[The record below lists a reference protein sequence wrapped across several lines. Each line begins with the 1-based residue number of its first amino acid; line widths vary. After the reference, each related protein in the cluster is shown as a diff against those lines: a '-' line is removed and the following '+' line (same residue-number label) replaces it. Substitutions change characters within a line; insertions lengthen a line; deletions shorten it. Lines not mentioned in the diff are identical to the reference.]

1 MAKTYSK
8 KDIFEGKLFDEAIN
22 EANQMI
28 KVLEVMDTKIVQLSN
43 TYKTTLN
50 SATTNNKKGIEDI
63 IKVSNELNVVTEQAN
78 KIEKD
83 KLEAYNKLTEAEK
96 RKLASSERLLA
107 LEKKRE
113 EQTLK
118 TINQARKLTEAEEK
132 AHAKREAQYNKEIQQ
147 TEKLAQKEAER
158 TAKLERNYN
167 KVQSALNSVSQK
179 YQDLAIKK
187 EMGDKL
193 SAKEE
198 MRLNRLQVLTLKY
211 DQALRKV
218 DGGMNKW
225 TRNVGNYGNAYNG
238 LGMSVSQLA
247 REMPAFANSVQT
259 GFMAISNNLP
269 MFFDEIKKITTA
281 NKELSASGQPTVSLF
296 KQLAGSVLSVST
308 LLSVGVTLLTVYGSK
323 IVDMISGSEKT
334 EAQLKK
340 EAEAREALNKKKRE
354 GAEFIG
360 KESAQLVGNLMALK
374 ATIAG
379 SKERSEMMAKIND
392 QYGTHLKNLKDEK
405 AFTEQINAVV
415 RDYIAYQRESFK
427 LMQNLDLIEKNLIK
441 QEQAIQNLNKMTGMT
456 RKSIEDYIKKGT
468 LQQLL
473 KEKEQEMAN
482 LKYAFDTT
490 SIVDDEGRE
499 YIDKQMRNV
508 ADQVMEIRQLV
519 YANKR
524 LDFYGFNIAS
534 ATAEMD
540 KWKKSTKDQVEQ
552 QKELNT
558 ELGYTDGYLS
568 RQLELQQSIDETL
581 GKMRIDTLN
590 QQAETEFQLQK
601 DIAENLHQYDIT
613 QLQELIRMRME
624 NEIQY
629 ENDITSYK
637 IEEIRK
643 RYALETEEELKALE
657 ERYSK
662 LLEQEGLTA
671 EAKAEI
677 DRQYKIDRETIE
689 NNDLVRQQDLNK
701 EIQNVEIQHNAKLEE
716 IKKTA
721 NDEIVKDQAEL
732 DKILMDGNQKLLDE
746 QTKKNKEEKDKEKA
760 HFKEMAEMRK
770 SYLNGILDEM
780 KRISN
785 EKEAL
790 LDKEIEAEKKQQD
803 ALQAQ
808 ANAGNIDAQ
817 NSIKASIEA
826 QKQATV
832 EKQKEVDK
840 QRRYDEL
847 KMLYNLIEAKIEKGD
862 GAIQA
867 TGKSMAEMA
876 IIKGAA
882 KLLSG
887 FKKGTKK
894 RVQDEMKPNVDLGS
908 DPDNRIIRVAGDEA
922 ILTGEKMDLLEK
934 FGIHTTDDIV
944 NNAIK
949 AKVNIKQ
956 DVAGNSYDLLLLQ
969 TELKSIKDAIINK
982 PETNIE
988 LGLITQNAMEI
999 IERRTQGNKTTTNA
1013 FKVK

>member
-50 SATTNNKKGIEDI
+50 NATTNNKKGIEDI

-83 KLEAYNKLTEAEK
+83 KIATSEKLRKAEIEQAKAYEQFTKEVQK
-96 RKLASSERLLA
+96 R
-107 LEKKRE
+107 
-113 EQTLK
+113 
-118 TINQARKLTEAEEK
+118 QAIEEK

-167 KVQSALNSVSQK
+167 KVQAALNAVSQK

-198 MRLNRLQVLTLKY
+198 MRLNRLQALTLKY
-211 DQALRKV
+211 DTALRRV

-225 TRNVGNYGNAYNG
+225 TRNVGNYANAYNG
-238 LGMSVSQLA
+238 LNVSVSQLA

-269 MFFDEIKKITTA
+269 MFFDEVEKIKVA
-281 NKELSASGQPTVSLF
+281 NKGLAASGQPTQSLF
-296 KQLAGSVLSVST
+296 KQLAGSIFSVSS
-308 LLSVGVTLLTVYGSK
+308 LLSIGVTLLTVYGAK
-323 IVDMISGSEKT
+323 VVEMLSGSQKT
-334 EAQLKK
+334 EEQLKK

-360 KESAQLVGNLMALK
+360 KESAQMVGYLQALK
-374 ATIAG
+374 ATNQG
-379 SKERSEMMAKIND
+379 SKERAEMIAKIND
-392 QYGTHLKNLKDEK
+392 QYGTHLKNLKDE
-405 AFTEQINAVV
+405 ALFQDQVNQMV
-415 RDYIAYQRESFK
+415 REYIQYQREAFK
-427 LMQNLDLIEKNLIK
+427 IKRNTELIESNLTKQEIIISKLVKNFGLYRSEIDKAIKDGNIDALTEKIRGNGKATEELLKAQRESAQQSIKDAPLRTEAGKQFAESKTQLEDLIEQLKGAN
-441 QEQAIQNLNKMTGMT
+441 T
-456 RKSIEDYIKKGT
+456 RLEH
-468 LQQLL
+468 
-473 KEKEQEMAN
+473 
-482 LKYAFDTT
+482 
-490 SIVDDEGRE
+490 
-499 YIDKQMRNV
+499 
-508 ADQVMEIRQLV
+508 
-519 YANKR
+519 
-524 LDFYGFNIAS
+524 YGINIAN
-534 ATAEMD
+534 AEQGMG
-540 KWKKSTKDQVEQ
+540 KWNKSTKNQTAS

-558 ELGYTDGYLS
+558 ELGYTDEYLS
-568 RQLELQQSIDETL
+568 RQLELQQSVDETL

-590 QQAETEFQLQK
+590 RQAETEFQLQK

-624 NEIQY
+624 NEIEY
-629 ENDITSYK
+629 ENDITAYK

-677 DRQYKIDRETIE
+677 DRQYKLDRETIE
-689 NNDLVRQQDLNK
+689 NNDLLRQQDLNT
-701 EIQNVEIQHNAKLEE
+701 EIQNIEIQHNAKVDE
-716 IKKTA
+716 IRKTA
-721 NDEIVKDQAEL
+721 NEEIVKDQAEL
-732 DKILMDGNQKLLDE
+732 DKILMDENQKILDE
-746 QTKKNKEEKDKEKA
+746 QAKKNKEEKDKEKA
-760 HFKEMAEMRK
+760 HVKEMAEIRK
-770 SYLNGILDEM
+770 SYLNGIFDEM

-956 DVAGNSYDLLLLQ
+956 DIAGNSYDLLALQ
-969 TELKSIKDAIINK
+969 GKLDAIEKAILNK

>member
-8 KDIFEGKLFDEAIN
+8 KDIFDGKLFDEAIN

-63 IKVSNELNVVTEQAN
+63 IKVSNELNVVTEQAH

-83 KLEAYNKLTEAEK
+83 KIATSEKLRKAELDQAKAYEQFTKEVQK
-96 RKLASSERLLA
+96 R
-107 LEKKRE
+107 
-113 EQTLK
+113 
-118 TINQARKLTEAEEK
+118 QAIEEK
-132 AHAKREAQYNKEIQQ
+132 AHAKREQQYNKEIQQ
-147 TEKLAQKEAER
+147 TEKIAQKEAER
-158 TAKLERNYN
+158 AEKLSGSYA
-167 KVQSALNSVSQK
+167 KVQIKLNQLSNV
-179 YQDLAIKK
+179 YRDLAIKK
-187 EMGDKL
+187 EMGLKL
-193 SAKEE
+193 TDKEE
-198 MRLNRLQVLTLKY
+198 KRYTSLQGRIQMYDKALKQT
-211 DQALRKV
+211 DASMGKHQ
-218 DGGMNKW
+218 
-225 TRNVGNYGNAYNG
+225 RNVGNYASAYNG

-281 NKELSASGQPTVSLF
+281 NKELKASGQPTVSLF
-296 KQLAGSVLSVST
+296 KQLAGSVFSVST
-308 LLSVGVTLLTVYGSK
+308 LLSIGVTLLTVYGAK
-323 IVDMISGSEKT
+323 IVEMITGTKELSETQKELIKIKEETNDKGET
-334 EAQLKK
+334 EIRIFQ
-340 EAEAREALNKKKRE
+340 EAIK
-354 GAEFIG
+354 
-360 KESAQLVGNLMALK
+360 ALK
-374 ATIAG
+374 ATNAG
-379 SKERSEMMAKIND
+379 SKEREYYIKAIND
-392 QYGTHLKNLKDEK
+392 KYGTTLKNLKDEEQFLRNVNAEQDNYIK
-405 AFTEQINAVV
+405 LSRKRIQDDINQETAKKYIKRVEDLKRYISKTQTDMMNIAFEGEGALTGLGDKMADAWDQAMGNKSVTGQKSQFTILSENVESAKRQI
-415 RDYIAYQRESFK
+415 D
-427 LMQNLDLIEKNLIK
+427 
-441 QEQAIQNLNKMTGMT
+441 NLNKT
-456 RKSIEDYIKKGT
+456 IDY
-468 LQQLL
+468 LL
-473 KEKEQEMAN
+473 KPELDLKLDSYGGKTKTWSNNTKELATQLDRVDEFLTKQNELLNERDSMNFERDIQA
-482 LKYAFDTT
+482 
-490 SIVDDEGRE
+490 VDDA
-499 YIDKQMRNV
+499 M
-508 ADQVMEIRQLV
+508 
-519 YANKR
+519 
-524 LDFYGFNIAS
+524 
-534 ATAEMD
+534 
-540 KWKKSTKDQVEQ
+540 
-552 QKELNT
+552 QKELEKQIENINKGNDYDYKELWNLLETKKQLRLQYLDEET
-558 ELGYTDGYLS
+558 EI
-568 RQLELQQSIDETL
+568 ELQKVRE
-581 GKMRIDTLN
+581 KY
-590 QQAETEFQLQK
+590 QAE
-601 DIAENLHQYDIT
+601 
-613 QLQELIRMRME
+613 
-624 NEIQY
+624 
-629 ENDITSYK
+629 
-637 IEEIRK
+637 
-643 RYALETEEELKALE
+643 
-657 ERYSK
+657 
-662 LLEQEGLTA
+662 G
-671 EAKAEI
+671 
-677 DRQYKIDRETIE
+677 
-689 NNDLVRQQDLNK
+689 
-701 EIQNVEIQHNAKLEE
+701 
-716 IKKTA
+716 
-721 NDEIVKDQAEL
+721 QAEL
-732 DKILMDGNQKLLDE
+732 DALNANRDKLIADGGNRAEIEASYQEQLKKHQENQLQRTADLKLEEEIILIDAGKKREEILKEEVKLETDANKQIEDALKDHNE
-746 QTKKNKEEKDKEKA
+746 KTKQEKERKDKEEKDKEKA
-760 HFKEMAEMRK
+760 HLKEMADLRK
-770 SYLNGILDEM
+770 SYLNGIFDEM

-934 FGIHTTDDIV
+934 FGIHTTDEIV

-969 TELKSIKDAIINK
+969 NELKSIKDAIINK

>member
-50 SATTNNKKGIEDI
+50 SATTSNKKGIEDI

-83 KLEAYNKLTEAEK
+83 KIATSEKLRKAEIDQAKAYEQFTKEVQK
-96 RKLASSERLLA
+96 R
-107 LEKKRE
+107 
-113 EQTLK
+113 
-118 TINQARKLTEAEEK
+118 QAIEEK

-158 TAKLERNYN
+158 AEKLSGTYA
-167 KVQSALNSVSQK
+167 KVQIKLNQLSNV
-179 YQDLAIKK
+179 YRDLAIKK
-187 EMGDKL
+187 EMGLTLTD
-193 SAKEE
+193 KEE
-198 MRLNRLQVLTLKY
+198 KRYTSLQGRIQLYDKALKQT
-211 DQALRKV
+211 DASMGKHQ
-218 DGGMNKW
+218 
-225 TRNVGNYGNAYNG
+225 RNVGNYASAYNG

-247 REMPAFANSVQT
+247 REMPAFSNSVQT

-269 MFFDEIKKITTA
+269 MFFDEITKIKNA
-281 NKELSASGQPTVSLF
+281 NKELTASGEPTQSLF
-296 KQLAGSVLSVST
+296 KQLAGSVFSVST
-308 LLSVGVTLLTVYGSK
+308 LLSIGVTLLTVYGAK
-323 IVDMISGSEKT
+323 VIEMLSGSQKT
-334 EAQLKK
+334 EEQLKK

-354 GAEFIG
+354 GAEFVG
-360 KESAQLVGNLMALK
+360 KESAQMVGYLQALK
-374 ATIAG
+374 ATNQG
-379 SKERSEMMAKIND
+379 SKERAEMIAKIND
-392 QYGTHLKNLKDEK
+392 QYGTHLKNLKDE
-405 AFTEQINAVV
+405 ALFQDQVNQMV
-415 RDYIAYQRESFK
+415 REYIQYQREAFK
-427 LMQNLDLIEKNLIK
+427 IKRNTELIEANLTK
-441 QEQAIQNLNKMTGMT
+441 QEIIISKLVKSYGLYRYEIDNAIKTGNIDALT
-456 RKSIEDYIKKGT
+456 EKIRGNGKATEE
-468 LQQLL
+468 LL
-473 KEKEQEMAN
+473 KAQRESAKQALVDAPIRTEAGKQFAESKTQLDELIDGLKGAN
-482 LKYAFDTT
+482 TRL
-490 SIVDDEGRE
+490 E
-499 YIDKQMRNV
+499 Y
-508 ADQVMEIRQLV
+508 
-519 YANKR
+519 
-524 LDFYGFNIAS
+524 YGINIAN
-534 ATAEMD
+534 AEQGMG
-540 KWKKSTKDQVEQ
+540 KWNKSTKNQTES

-558 ELGYTDGYLS
+558 QLDKTEEYLTSQNELLDTINSKNAERDIQAVDDAMQKELEKQIENINKGNDYDYKELWNLLETKKQLRLQYLNEETEI
-568 RQLELQQSIDETL
+568 ELQKVRE
-581 GKMRIDTLN
+581 KY
-590 QQAETEFQLQK
+590 QAE
-601 DIAENLHQYDIT
+601 
-613 QLQELIRMRME
+613 
-624 NEIQY
+624 
-629 ENDITSYK
+629 
-637 IEEIRK
+637 
-643 RYALETEEELKALE
+643 
-657 ERYSK
+657 
-662 LLEQEGLTA
+662 G
-671 EAKAEI
+671 
-677 DRQYKIDRETIE
+677 
-689 NNDLVRQQDLNK
+689 
-701 EIQNVEIQHNAKLEE
+701 
-716 IKKTA
+716 
-721 NDEIVKDQAEL
+721 QAEL
-732 DKILMDGNQKLLDE
+732 DALNANRDKLIADGGNRAEIEASYQEQLKKHQENQLQRTADLKLEEKIILIDAGKKREEILKEEVKLETDANKQIEDALKDHNE
-746 QTKKNKEEKDKEKA
+746 KTKQEKERKDKEEKDKEKA
-760 HFKEMAEMRK
+760 HVKEMAEIRK
-770 SYLNGILDEM
+770 SYLNGIFDEM

-934 FGIHTTDDIV
+934 FGIHTTDEIV

-969 TELKSIKDAIINK
+969 NELKSIKDAIINK

>member
-28 KVLEVMDTKIVQLSN
+28 KVLEVMDTKIVQLST

-83 KLEAYNKLTEAEK
+83 KIATSEKLRKAELDQAKAYEQFTKEVQK
-96 RKLASSERLLA
+96 R
-107 LEKKRE
+107 
-113 EQTLK
+113 
-118 TINQARKLTEAEEK
+118 QAIEEK

-147 TEKLAQKEAER
+147 TDAITKKEAER
-158 TAKLERNYN
+158 AEKLSGSYA
-167 KVQSALNSVSQK
+167 KVQIKLNQLSNV
-179 YQDLAIKK
+179 YRDLAIKK
-187 EMGDKL
+187 EMGLTLTD
-193 SAKEE
+193 KEE
-198 MRLNRLQVLTLKY
+198 KRYTSLQGRIQMYDKALKAT
-211 DQALRKV
+211 DASMGKHQ
-218 DGGMNKW
+218 
-225 TRNVGNYGNAYNG
+225 RNVGNYASAYNG
-238 LGMSVSQLA
+238 LNMSVSQLA

-269 MFFDEIKKITTA
+269 MFFDEIQKIKVA
-281 NKELSASGQPTVSLF
+281 NKELTATGQPTQSLF
-296 KQLAGSVLSVST
+296 KQLAGSVFSVSS
-308 LLSVGVTLLTVYGSK
+308 LLSVGVTLLTVYGAK
-323 IVDMISGSEKT
+323 VVEMLSGSQKT
-334 EAQLKK
+334 EEQLKK

-354 GAEFIG
+354 GAEFVG
-360 KESAQLVGNLMALK
+360 KESAQMVGYLEALK
-374 ATIAG
+374 ATNKG
-379 SKERSEMMAKIND
+379 SKERAEMIAKIND
-392 QYGTHLKNLKDEK
+392 QYGTHLKNLKDEA
-405 AFTEQINAVV
+405 AFQAQVNDMV
-415 RDYIAYQRESFK
+415 REYIQYQREAFK
-427 LMQNLDLIEKNLIK
+427 IKRNTELIESNLTK
-441 QEQAIQNLNKMTGMT
+441 QEIIISKLVKSYGLFRSEIDKAIKTGNIDELTNKIRGNGKATEELVKAQKESAEQALKDAPLRTEANKEFAESNTQLEQM
-456 RKSIEDYIKKGT
+456 IEDLKK
-468 LQQLL
+468 
-473 KEKEQEMAN
+473 AN
-482 LKYAFDTT
+482 
-490 SIVDDEGRE
+490 E
-499 YIDKQMRNV
+499 
-508 ADQVMEIRQLV
+508 
-519 YANKR
+519 R
-524 LDFYGFNIAS
+524 LTYYGLNIAN
-534 ATAEMD
+534 AESGMG
-540 KWKKSTKDQVEQ
+540 KWRKTTKSQTES

-558 ELGYTDGYLS
+558 ELGYTDEYLS
-568 RQLELQQSIDETL
+568 RYVELQKDL
-581 GKMRIDTLN
+581 NDTLSKRKLDII
-590 QQAETEFQLQK
+590 QAQADDEFQLQK

-613 QLQELIRMRME
+613 KLTELINLRKE

-629 ENDITSYK
+629 QNELTAYK

-662 LLEQEGLTA
+662 LLNQEGLTA
-671 EAKAEI
+671 NAKAEI
-677 DRQYKIDRETIE
+677 DRQYQLDKENIA
-689 NNDLVRQQDLNK
+689 NNDLIRQTDMNL
-701 EIQNVEIQHNAKLEE
+701 EIQNAETQHQDRMNEINKNAQNE
-716 IKKTA
+716 I
-721 NDEIVKDQAEL
+721 IKDQAEL
-732 DKILMDGNQKLLDE
+732 DKILMDGNQKILDD
-746 QTKKNKEEKDKEKA
+746 QAKKNKEEKDKEKA
-760 HFKEMAEMRK
+760 HLKEMSDLRK
-770 SYLNGILDEM
+770 SYLNGIFDEM

-803 ALQAQ
+803 NLQAQ

-894 RVQDEMKPNVDLGS
+894 RVRDEMNPNVDLGS
-908 DPDNRIIRVAGDEA
+908 DPDNRIIRVAGDEG
-922 ILTGEKMDLLEK
+922 ILTGEKMNLLEK
-934 FGIHTTDDIV
+934 AGIHTTDEIV
-944 NNAIK
+944 NAAIQS
-949 AKVNIKQ
+949 KVNIKQ
-956 DVAGNSYDLLLLQ
+956 DVAGNSYDLLALQ
-969 TELKSIKDAIINK
+969 GKLDAIEKAIINK

>member
-118 TINQARKLTEAEEK
+118 TISQARKLTEAEEK

-167 KVQSALNSVSQK
+167 KVQSALNAVSQK

-198 MRLNRLQVLTLKY
+198 MRLNRLQALTLKY
-211 DQALRKV
+211 DTALRRV

-225 TRNVGNYGNAYNG
+225 TRNVGNYANAYNG
-238 LGMSVSQLA
+238 LNVSVSQLA

-269 MFFDEIKKITTA
+269 IFFDEIKKITTA
-281 NKELSASGQPTVSLF
+281 NKELKASGEPTVSLF
-296 KQLAGSVLSVST
+296 KQLAGSIFSVST
-308 LLSVGVTLLTVYGSK
+308 LLSIGVTLLTVYGSK
-323 IVDMISGSEKT
+323 IVDMLSGSQKT
-334 EAQLKK
+334 EEQLKK

-468 LQQLL
+468 IQQLL

-558 ELGYTDGYLS
+558 QLDKTEEYLTSQNELLNTINSKNAERDIQAVDDAMQKELEKQIDNINKGNDYDYKELWNLLETKKQLRLQYLNEETEI
-568 RQLELQQSIDETL
+568 ELQKVRE
-581 GKMRIDTLN
+581 KY
-590 QQAETEFQLQK
+590 QAE
-601 DIAENLHQYDIT
+601 
-613 QLQELIRMRME
+613 
-624 NEIQY
+624 
-629 ENDITSYK
+629 
-637 IEEIRK
+637 
-643 RYALETEEELKALE
+643 
-657 ERYSK
+657 
-662 LLEQEGLTA
+662 G
-671 EAKAEI
+671 
-677 DRQYKIDRETIE
+677 
-689 NNDLVRQQDLNK
+689 
-701 EIQNVEIQHNAKLEE
+701 
-716 IKKTA
+716 
-721 NDEIVKDQAEL
+721 QAEL
-732 DKILMDGNQKLLDE
+732 DALTANRDKLLADGGDRAKIEASYQE
-746 QTKKNKEEKDKEKA
+746 QLKKHQENQLQRTADLKLEEEIILIDAGKKREEILKEEVKLETDANKQIEDALKDHNEKTKQEKERKDKEEKDKEKA
-760 HFKEMAEMRK
+760 HLKEMAEIRK
-770 SYLNGILDEM
+770 SYLNGIFDEM

-969 TELKSIKDAIINK
+969 SELKSIKDAIINK

>member
-8 KDIFEGKLFDEAIN
+8 KDIFDGKLFDEAIN

-28 KVLEVMDTKIVQLSN
+28 KVLEVMDTKIIQLSN
-43 TYKTTLN
+43 TYKNTLN
-50 SATTNNKKGIEDI
+50 NATTSNKKGIEDI
-63 IKVSNELNVVTEQAN
+63 IKVSNELNVVTDQAN

-83 KLEAYNKLTEAEK
+83 KIDTSEKLRKAELEQAKAYEQFTKEVQK
-96 RKLASSERLLA
+96 R
-107 LEKKRE
+107 
-113 EQTLK
+113 
-118 TINQARKLTEAEEK
+118 QAIEEK
-132 AHAKREAQYNKEIQQ
+132 AHAKREQQYNKEIQQ
-147 TEKLAQKEAER
+147 NEKLAQKEAER
-158 TAKLERNYN
+158 TSKLERNYN
-167 KVQSALNSVSQK
+167 KVQIALNAVSQK

-198 MRLNRLQVLTLKY
+198 MRLNRLQALTLKY
-211 DQALRKV
+211 DTALRRV

-225 TRNVGNYGNAYNG
+225 TRNVGNYANAYNG

-247 REMPAFANSVQT
+247 REMPAFANSVGT

-269 MFFDEIKKITTA
+269 MFFDEITKIKNA
-281 NKELSASGQPTVSLF
+281 NKELVASGKPTTSVF
-296 KQLAGSVLSVST
+296 KQLASSIFSVST
-308 LLSVGVTLLTVYGSK
+308 LLSIGVTLLTVYGAKLFEMFTGEENVNKLLEKRKEIQKRNADDLKKYSEGVGREITDIKALSK
-323 IVDMISGSEKT
+323 AI
-334 EAQLKK
+334 K
-340 EAEAREALNKKKRE
+340 EAEPGSKKR
-354 GAEFIG
+354 AELI
-360 KESAQLVGNLMALK
+360 QVM
-374 ATIAG
+374 
-379 SKERSEMMAKIND
+379 ND
-392 QYGTHLKNLKDEK
+392 KYGTHLKNIQDESLFTKQLNEEVNNYVKLAKERIRINLANERATNLLSKEVELRSKAYQLDKKAGDISSFASKNAQGIYEIHKDD
-405 AFTEQINAVV
+405 EQIS
-415 RDYIAYQRESFK
+415 IALLSNEEQKAKLAEREDKRRRIEYANESEK
-427 LMQNLDLIEKNLIK
+427 LKERANYAEWLADKNLTYVETNDK
-441 QEQAIQNLNKMTGMT
+441 V
-456 RKSIEDYIKKGT
+456 
-468 LQQLL
+468 
-473 KEKEQEMAN
+473 
-482 LKYAFDTT
+482 
-490 SIVDDEGRE
+490 VDGSGK
-499 YIDKQMRNV
+499 ITKN
-508 ADQVMEIRQLV
+508 
-519 YANKR
+519 
-524 LDFYGFNIAS
+524 
-534 ATAEMD
+534 T
-540 KWKKSTKDQVEQ
+540 KSTYEHQKD
-552 QKELNT
+552 LNT
-558 ELGYTDGYLS
+558 ELEKTNEYMSKTV
-568 RQLELQQSIDETL
+568 ELQDKVTDKLEGRGVSLIQKQLDAEFEAQKENADLGWAYSILKIDEL
-581 GKMRIDTLN
+581 IDLKEKLMTEHEKRLTAI
-590 QQAETEFQLQK
+590 QIRALKERADEETKAELEAL
-601 DIAENLHQYDIT
+601 E
-613 QLQELIRMRME
+613 
-624 NEIQY
+624 
-629 ENDITSYK
+629 
-637 IEEIRK
+637 K
-643 RYALETEEELKALE
+643 RYTELVN
-657 ERYSK
+657 
-662 LLEQEGLTA
+662 QENITE
-671 EAKAEI
+671 EAKAQIRAQYEADKIVIDNNDIKRKEDVNKEAEALEI
-677 DRQYKIDRETIE
+677 DLQDRITVIE
-689 NNDLVRQQDLNK
+689 EEAQKDRIQKRIELNDLSLKHDEETKRK
-701 EIQNVEIQHNAKLEE
+701 EEE
-716 IKKTA
+716 IKK
-721 NDEIVKDQAEL
+721 KAEEEE
-732 DKILMDGNQKLLDE
+732 KKRFEEEKKRAKERQKLRQDIVN
-746 QTKKNKEEKDKEKA
+746 QT
-760 HFKEMAEMRK
+760 
-770 SYLNGILDEM
+770 IDEM

-956 DVAGNSYDLLLLQ
+956 DVAGNSYDLLALQ
-969 TELKSIKDAIINK
+969 GKLDAIEKAILNK

>member
-28 KVLEVMDTKIVQLSN
+28 KVLEVMDTKIVQLSS
-43 TYKTTLN
+43 TYKNTLN

-83 KLEAYNKLTEAEK
+83 KIATSEKLRKAELDQAKAYEQFTKEVQK
-96 RKLASSERLLA
+96 R
-107 LEKKRE
+107 
-113 EQTLK
+113 
-118 TINQARKLTEAEEK
+118 QAIEEK
-132 AHAKREAQYNKEIQQ
+132 AHAKREQQYNKEIQQ
-147 TEKLAQKEAER
+147 TDAITKKEAER
-158 TAKLERNYN
+158 AEKLSGTYA
-167 KVQSALNSVSQK
+167 KVQIKLNQLSNV
-179 YQDLAIKK
+179 YRDLAIKK
-187 EMGDKL
+187 EMGLKL
-193 SAKEE
+193 TDKEE
-198 MRLNRLQVLTLKY
+198 KKYTSLQGRIQLYDKALKQT
-211 DQALRKV
+211 DASMGKHQ
-218 DGGMNKW
+218 
-225 TRNVGNYGNAYNG
+225 RNVGNYASAYNG

-247 REMPAFANSVQT
+247 REMPAFANSVGT

-281 NKELSASGQPTVSLF
+281 NKELKASGQPTVSLF
-296 KQLAGSVLSVST
+296 KQLAGSIFSVST
-308 LLSVGVTLLTVYGSK
+308 LLSIGVTLLTVYGSK
-323 IVDMISGSEKT
+323 VIDMLSGSQKT
-334 EAQLKK
+334 EEQLKK

-354 GAEFIG
+354 GAEFVG

-374 ATIAG
+374 ATNAG
-379 SKERSEMMAKIND
+379 SKERSDLMSKIND

-456 RKSIEDYIKKGT
+456 RKSIEEYIKKGT

-473 KEKEQEMAN
+473 KDKEQEMAN

-490 SIVDDEGRE
+490 SIIDDEGRE

-540 KWKKSTKDQVEQ
+540 KWKKTTKDQVEQ

-558 ELGYTDGYLS
+558 ELGYTDEYLS
-568 RQLELQQSIDETL
+568 RQLELQQSVDETL
-581 GKMRIDTLN
+581 GKMRIDTAN
-590 QQAETEFQLQK
+590 RQAEVEFQLQK
-601 DIAENLHQYDIT
+601 DIAENLHQYDIS

-624 NEIQY
+624 NEIEY
-629 ENDITSYK
+629 ENDITAYK

-677 DRQYKIDRETIE
+677 DRQYKLDRETIE
-689 NNDLVRQQDLNK
+689 NNDLVRQQDLNT
-701 EIQNVEIQHNAKLEE
+701 EIQNIEIQHNAKVDE
-716 IKKTA
+716 IRKTA

-732 DKILMDGNQKLLDE
+732 DKILMDGNQKILDE

-760 HFKEMAEMRK
+760 HLKEMSDLRK
-770 SYLNGILDEM
+770 SYLNGIFDEM

-956 DVAGNSYDLLLLQ
+956 DVAGNSYDLLALQ
-969 TELKSIKDAIINK
+969 GKLDAIEKAILNK